1 MSRKDLAGLIGASV
15 VAIITLVVVAVMAMS
30 GEPPP
35 TPPADQDT
43 GLISEE
49 VSWAIGETT
58 VNATITRPDGEGPY
72 PAVVFIARTGATDR
86 NWNAPYLPG
95 SNGSGRL
102 LAAELARH
110 DFVTIRHD
118 WRYAGPGA
126 AANLP
131 HLAGNI
137 SLAGHADEIAGAIET
152 LLTQDYVDP
161 GRIYLL
167 SHGEGALPALNYTVD
182 YGENISGLVVTEPPP
197 RPLTELFME
206 QVRAQFRDAPGGDEI
221 IAGCEALIA
230 DFLAGEPFVAHP
242 DLPAELNN
250 YIGNLHDPR
259 SLPFMR
265 EVLPLDAAELLAQTT
280 VSTLVVIGKKDIQ
293 INWETDGALLQAATA
308 GLDHITYQFPENA
321 DHVLKYQPKPREE
334 LTSADALQ
342 YNAAGRTLDS
352 GAVQVI
358 LDWLMQES
366 RSG

>member
-1 MSRKDLAGLIGASV
+1 MSRKDLAGLIGACV
-15 VAIITLVVVAVMAMS
+15 VAIITLVAVAVMAMS
-30 GEPPP
+30 GEPPL
-35 TPPADQDT
+35 TPPTNEDSGT
-43 GLISEE
+43 ISEE
-49 VSWAIGETT
+49 ISWAIGETA

-72 PAVVFIARTGATDR
+72 PAVVFVARTGATDR
-86 NWNAPYLPG
+86 NWNMPYLPG

-102 LAAELARH
+102 LATELARH

-137 SLAGHADEIAGAIET
+137 SLAGHAEEIAGAIEN

-161 GRIYLL
+161 ERIYLL
-167 SHGEGALPALNYTVD
+167 SHGEGALPALNYTLD
-182 YGENISGLVVTEPPP
+182 YGENISGLVITEPPP
-197 RPLTELFME
+197 RPLAELFME
-206 QVRAQFRDAPGGDEI
+206 QVRTQFEDTPGGDEI

-230 DFLAGEPFVAHP
+230 GFLAGEPFAAHP

-265 EVLPLDAAELLAQTT
+265 EVLPLDVAELLAQTT
-280 VSTLVVIGKKDIQ
+280 VPTLVVIGKKDLQ
-293 INWETDGALLQAATA
+293 VNWESDGALLKDSTA

-334 LTSADALQ
+334 LTQADALQ
-342 YNAAGRTLDS
+342 YNAAGRTLAPE
-352 GAVQVI
+352 AVQVI
-358 LDWLMQES
+358 VDWLTQQS
-366 RSG
+366 QAG